1 MTCNILGLE
10 IEYIIEGPGTII
22 LDEEGM
28 NQMDTTTANR
38 TLLRRFI
45 EAEAETLLGTL
56 RYYLLR
62 AGLADSQ
69 GATLAAV
76 ELLNEVVVEA
86 LEHSDRF
93 RPSGQPMAWLL
104 GIAANLI
111 KRKQVERATRSRRE
125 PLVRDLY
132 PGVGDT
138 LSEGELFDRLATFTL
153 VDLAQDLEAN
163 EAASTILAQVS
174 EDDQHV
180 LRLAM
185 LHDLNG
191 KELAQELGVT
201 PGAARVRL
209 HRALNRLRDAWHALQ
224 GQKDEGN
231 E

>member
-1 MTCNILGLE
+1 
-10 IEYIIEGPGTII
+10 
-22 LDEEGM
+22 M
-28 NQMDTTTANR
+28 NQTDTTTVNR

-45 EAEAETLLGTL
+45 EAETETLLGTL
-56 RYYLLR
+56 RYYLVR

-86 LEHSDRF
+86 FEHADRF

-111 KRKQVERATRSRRE
+111 KRKQAERATRNRRE

-132 PGVGDT
+132 PSAGDT
-138 LSEGELFDRLATFTL
+138 LSEDEVFDRLAALT
-153 VDLAQDLEAN
+153 VADPARELEAN
-163 EAASTILAQVS
+163 EGASAILAHVS
-174 EDDQHV
+174 EDDQRI
-180 LRLAM
+180 LRLAV

-191 KELAQELGVT
+191 NELAQELGIT

-209 HRALNRLRDAWHALQ
+209 HRALNRLRDAWQ
-224 GQKDEGN
+224 V
-231 E
+231 